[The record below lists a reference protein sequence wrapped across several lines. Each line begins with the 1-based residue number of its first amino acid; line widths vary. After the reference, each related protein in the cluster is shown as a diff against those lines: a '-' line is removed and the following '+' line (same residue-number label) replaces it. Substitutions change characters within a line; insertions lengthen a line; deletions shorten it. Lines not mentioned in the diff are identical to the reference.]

1 MVELK
6 SQLQAL
12 DPRLSKY
19 VLSNVFYCLPIQ
31 DALRIRLASKK
42 LDEACLIGMNINL
55 HEIQDQIDKHLFVIA
70 TNWSTE
76 SKAEHEGLRQEEMS
90 INELLR
96 KFIVEAAKPSKKFG
110 NKCFNQVACHLVR
123 PNPLLIKPIFA
134 VLIL

>member
-19 VLSNVFYCLPIQ
+19 VLSNVFHYLPIQ

-55 HEIQDQIDKHLFVIA
+55 HEIQDQIDKYLFVIA
-70 TNWSTE
+70 TNWSAE
-76 SKAEHEGLRQEEMS
+76 SKAEHEGLR
-90 INELLR
+90 
-96 KFIVEAAKPSKKFG
+96 
-110 NKCFNQVACHLVR
+110 
-123 PNPLLIKPIFA
+123 
-134 VLIL
+134 